1 VAISGVLLHAIYL
14 GGVWWA
20 IAKGLPAG
28 ISGLIAAVQPILTA
42 VLAPTLAG
50 ERITRLHWAGIAL
63 GFVGIAMVLEPKLL
77 GLTGSVSG
85 LVWPIIVNVAAMV
98 SVTFGTFY
106 QKRFV
111 RSGDLRSVTALANAG
126 GGARDAADRAA
137 DREFPLRVESDARA
151 HHGVVGAGL
160 VDGRHRAAAAAD
172 PQRRRHRAAA
182 LIYLVPP
189 AVALEAYLLFG
200 ETMLP
205 LQVAGM
211 GGCRRRCR
219 VGDAAVGATEL
230 IQDWSQDWSKD
241 GLRLSSE
248 AAMLRCD
255 IDPHRSGGFHVRL
268 QPLVQYPPRPAF
280 WP

>member
-98 SVTFGTFY
+98 SVTFGHSIRNALCD
-106 QKRFV
+106 QAICAASRL
-111 RSGDLRSVTALANAG
+111 SQMLGAALATLPIALLTESFRFEWNQTLVLTMAWSVLALSM
-126 GGARDAADRAA
+126 GAI
-137 DREFPLRVESDARA
+137 
-151 HHGVVGAGL
+151 G
-160 VDGRHRAAAAAD
+160 
-172 PQRRRHRAAA
+172 
-182 LIYLVPP
+182 
-189 AVALEAYLLFG
+189 
-200 ETMLP
+200 LP
-205 LQVAGM
+205 LLLIRNGAVIGP
-211 GGCRRRCR
+211 RR
-219 VGDAAVGATEL
+219 
-230 IQDWSQDWSKD
+230 
-241 GLRLSSE
+241 
-248 AAMLRCD
+248 
-255 IDPHRSGGFHVRL
+255 
-268 QPLVQYPPRPAF
+268 
-280 WP
+280 